1 MMDEALFSGD
11 RKSQDRMKSLITEK
25 TCTVEQKY
33 QPSRTINSVHRFF
46 ASSNHEHFSHVEAD
60 DRRSLIVKVS
70 KSRQGDRAYFSDL
83 AAAIDD
89 DTVIAAMVHNLMQR
103 NLNQF
108 DVRQR
113 PLTQEHAS
121 QKIQSLQ
128 GFDRYW
134 YEVLTNGRF
143 GIDNLGTFG
152 TNERWK
158 DGGFI
163 STKSLC
169 DRYHHY
175 DKQSQRFGPTLT
187 KTIAGSIEK
196 LCPSAEKDR
205 KTEPSGQSRGYIVP
219 SLEVARGEMAAY
231 LKCTIDWGDGEVVEL
246 TDE

>member
-1 MMDEALFSGD
+1 MVGIRPGLKH
-11 RKSQDRMKSLITEK
+11 RKGE
-25 TCTVEQKY
+25 
-33 QPSRTINSVHRFF
+33 SVVR
-46 ASSNHEHFSHVEAD
+46 
-60 DRRSLIVKVS
+60 KP
-70 KSRQGDRAYFSDL
+70 RQS
-83 AAAIDD
+83 
-89 DTVIAAMVHNLMQR
+89 MVHDLMQR
-103 NLNQF
+103 NLSHF

-134 YEVLTNGRF
+134 FEVLTNGRY
-143 GIDNLGTFG
+143 GEESSGAYGWD
-152 TNERWK
+152 ERWK
-158 DGGFI
+158 DDDFI

-169 DRYHHY
+169 ARYQHY
-175 DKQSQRFGPTLT
+175 SKQSQRFGPTLT

-196 LCPSAEKDR
+196 LCPSATKAR

-231 LKCTIDWGDGEVVEL
+231 LKCTVNWGDSEVVEL